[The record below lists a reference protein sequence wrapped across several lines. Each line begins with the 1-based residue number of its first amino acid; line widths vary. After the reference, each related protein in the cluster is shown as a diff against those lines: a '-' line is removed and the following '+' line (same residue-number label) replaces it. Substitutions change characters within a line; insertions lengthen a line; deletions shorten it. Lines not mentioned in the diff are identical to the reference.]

1 MKITNTDRGV
11 IVMGDVWDFD
21 MWKAQKAWDLAMRI
35 IPGNPLPQGPW
46 TESGYLG
53 KVQEEL
59 KKAYDVV
66 NTVFKP
72 SD

>member
-1 MKITNTDRGV
+1 
-11 IVMGDVWDFD
+11 MGDAWDYD

-35 IPGNPLPQGPW
+35 IPDKPQTQGRW
-46 TESGYLG
+46 TESNYLAQA
-53 KVQEEL
+53 QEEL
-59 KKAYDVV
+59 KKAYEVV